1 MAVNFPKYKH
11 ICDISVVES
20 FSSSGAI
27 VIAGRGEGV
36 LVFRNCKGFRSGVEA
51 VIDKDLTTA

>member
-1 MAVNFPKYKH
+1 MAVNSPKSKH
-11 ICDISVVES
+11 ICDIFVVES

-36 LVFRNCKGFRSGVEA
+36 LVFRNCKGF
-51 VIDKDLTTA
+51 